1 MSIRQPTTRAE
12 QYDFWQRSVA
22 GERVPRIEDEPQC
35 GFFKRRYVRGGP
47 FVPVEIWL
55 EQQIDPETGELTAD
69 EELRAVCN
77 GERCNPLTVWP
88 YCRPIP
94 LEEYDALTGARDAI
108 PDMAA
113 THVAIDLGQMAAIR
127 P

>member
-1 MSIRQPTTRAE
+1 MMRQPTSNEA
-12 QYDFWQRSVA
+12 QYRFWRRSVA
-22 GERVPRIEDEPQC
+22 GERVERFEDEPQP
-35 GFFKRRYVRGGP
+35 GFYKRRYVRGGP

-69 EELRAVCN
+69 EQLRAVCN
-77 GERCNPLTVWP
+77 GERCNPYTVWT
-88 YCRPIP
+88 YCRAIT

-108 PDMAA
+108 ADMAA
-113 THVAIDLGQMAAIR
+113 THVAINLADLAPIR

>member
-1 MSIRQPTTRAE
+1 MIRQPTPRAD
-12 QYDFWQRSVA
+12 QYAWWQRTVS

-35 GFFKRRYVRGGP
+35 GFYKRRMVRGGP

-55 EQQIDPETGELTAD
+55 EQQIDPETGELVAD
-69 EELRAVCN
+69 ERLRALVN
-77 GERCNPLTVWP
+77 GENRDPVNVWP
-88 YCRPIP
+88 YCRAISV
-94 LEEYDALTGARDAI
+94 EEYDGLTGAHASI

-113 THVAIDLGQMAAIR
+113 THVAVDLGQMAALR